1 VGLVTPVLGDGR
13 VDAEGRVRPNY
24 ASAVYGSLLV
34 TTLVTIEWQAHA
46 NPDLIGLSLII
57 SVVAFWLTEA
67 WSDIVAQRVY
77 GPTAVATA
85 VALARSDATMLIPVI
100 VPGIILALPRFAG
113 VPEDLAIGAALL
125 ASLVQLF
132 LWGLAVGRAAHGSAW
147 LALGVAFV
155 DCGIGI
161 AVVTLKVLVIH

>member
-1 VGLVTPVLGDGR
+1 VTGEGLDSG
-13 VDAEGRVRPNY
+13 VRPRPDY

-34 TTLVTIEWQAHA
+34 TTLVTIQWQGHA
-46 NPDLIGLSLII
+46 NPELIGISLLI

-77 GPTAVATA
+77 GPTTLATA
-85 VALARSDATMLIPVI
+85 VALALSDATMLIAVI
-100 VPGIILALPRFAG
+100 VPGVILALPRFFG
-113 VPEDLAIGAALL
+113 VAEDLAIGTALL

-132 LWGLAVGRAAHGSAW
+132 LWGLVVGRAAHGSAW